1 MFFTHLLPIAALAAA
16 IALPQNAGA
25 QQDADAIR
33 AKCIADAG
41 ADYSDGLQSEHQTGR
56 KRRHITCMQQ
66 HGLPW

>member
-1 MFFTHLLPIAALAAA
+1 MSFRHLLPVTALAAM
-16 IALPQNAGA
+16 IALPQNASA
-25 QQDADAIR
+25 QQDADAVR

-56 KRRHITCMQQ
+56 KQRYITCMQQ